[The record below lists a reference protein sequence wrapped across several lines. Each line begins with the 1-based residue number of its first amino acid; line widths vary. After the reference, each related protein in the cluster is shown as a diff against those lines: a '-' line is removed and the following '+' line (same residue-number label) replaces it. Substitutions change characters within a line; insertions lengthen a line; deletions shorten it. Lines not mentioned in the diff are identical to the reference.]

1 MLINE
6 DFFNDI
12 DIKEDDIRDIDN
24 TVGITFRNG
33 DEFIEYCRS
42 HYGYSLE
49 IRFEDKDYEY
59 IKPKMMKKISKVLYQ
74 LFDSY
79 GIEHSEA
86 FIIENCFDDNKVSY
100 KLFDYGYKHLSP
112 KDPEKKSF
120 DEYDEDIVCV
130 MICLNIPV
138 FSKRQAEMFLY
149 RIVKSAL
156 TVYDS
161 MNFKIWS
168 LLLDDM
174 KDTWSVLYLK
184 PEEMMAIN
192 MDNFI
197 KMLVKY
203 NSPDN
208 IDDAINLLRHIK
220 C

>member
-12 DIKEDDIRDIDN
+12 DIKEDDIQNIDN

-42 HYGYSLE
+42 LYDYSLE
-49 IRFEDKDYEY
+49 IRFEDEDREY
-59 IKPKMMKKISKVLYQ
+59 IKPNTMKKISKALYH
-74 LFDSY
+74 LFDLY

-86 FIIENCFDDNKVSY
+86 FIIENCFEENKISY
-100 KLFDYGYKHLSP
+100 KLFDYGYKHLSV
-112 KDPEKKSF
+112 KEPEKKSF

-149 RIVKSAL
+149 RLVKSAF

-161 MNFKIWS
+161 RNFKIWS

-184 PEEMMAIN
+184 PELGATN

-197 KMLVKY
+197 KTLVKY

-208 IDDAINLLRHIK
+208 IDDAINMLQHIK